1 MTSQILDT
9 LRVTRACEISSIKAD
24 LLNLTAPLEEAKK
37 WERVRRM
44 REALSLLSD
53 KIESDYKQ
61 MAAYAKLREREV
73 EKAKIKARISDLK
86 AEITELEAKL

>member
-1 MTSQILDT
+1 MTSEILDT

-24 LLNLTAPLEEAKK
+24 LLDLTGTDEAKR

-61 MAAYAKLREREV
+61 MAAYTRLREREV

>member
-24 LLNLTAPLEEAKK
+24 LLDLTGTDEAKR

-61 MAAYAKLREREV
+61 MAAYAKLREREI

>member
-24 LLNLTAPLEEAKK
+24 LLDLTGTDEAKR

-61 MAAYAKLREREV
+61 MSAFARLREREV

-86 AEITELEAKL
+86 AEITELEARL

>member
-1 MTSQILDT
+1 
-9 LRVTRACEISSIKAD
+9 
-24 LLNLTAPLEEAKK
+24 
-37 WERVRRM
+37 M

-61 MAAYAKLREREV
+61 MSAFAKLREREV

-86 AEITELEAKL
+86 AEITELEARL

>member
-24 LLNLTAPLEEAKK
+24 LLDLTGTDEAKR

>member
-24 LLNLTAPLEEAKK
+24 LLDLTGTDEAKR
-37 WERVRRM
+37 WERIRRM
-44 REALSLLSD
+44 RESLSLLSD

-61 MAAYAKLREREV
+61 MSAFTRLREREV

-86 AEITELEAKL
+86 AEITELEARL

>member
-24 LLNLTAPLEEAKK
+24 LLDLTGTDEAKR

-61 MAAYAKLREREV
+61 MAAYTRLREREI

>member
-24 LLNLTAPLEEAKK
+24 LLDLTGTDEAKR

-61 MAAYAKLREREV
+61 MSAFVKLREREV

-86 AEITELEAKL
+86 AEITELEARL

>member
-24 LLNLTAPLEEAKK
+24 LLDLTGTDEAKR

-44 REALSLLSD
+44 REALSLLGD

-61 MAAYAKLREREV
+61 MSAFARLREREV

-86 AEITELEAKL
+86 SEITELEARL

>member
-24 LLNLTAPLEEAKK
+24 LLDLTGTDEAKR

-44 REALSLLSD
+44 REALSLLND

-61 MAAYAKLREREV
+61 MSAFAKLREREV

-86 AEITELEAKL
+86 AEITELEARL

>member
-24 LLNLTAPLEEAKK
+24 LLDLTGTDEAKR
-37 WERVRRM
+37 WERIRRM

-61 MAAYAKLREREV
+61 MSAFVKLREREV

-86 AEITELEAKL
+86 AEITELEARL